1 MCKRRVRTGREL
13 GGVIAET
20 RAVLSAQTPT
30 AIAASK
36 RLRESRETVASLER
50 ELSGI
55 RKTLTSLD
63 EAVERRT
70 REVQQVERDFEE
82 LGLGPI
88 DSMTDATQILFNRQ
102 EVFSTVEE
110 TLFTLENSR
119 SQDRVSNLEARVEQ
133 LRSLVESE
141 AARLN
146 EAERSV
152 EIAHQA
158 DNAVR
163 QVANELLSEQFDTVL
178 PLLKELYR
186 RLRPHADWSEIEI
199 DIAGKLRASLN
210 FTVGEGYNPQF
221 LFSSG
226 QRRAAGLAFLLAVHL
241 SRPWCALNTLMLDD
255 PIQHI
260 DDYRSLN
267 LVEVLSAIRR
277 GGRQV
282 IIAVEDKALADVLC
296 RRLRS
301 SPEQP
306 GVRLNFAT
314 DQSGS
319 AEIQSEL
326 SVAPSRR
333 RFSISKR
340 LHELFGGLCRSSI
353 SNAEG
358 RMGDKKGRNLPPS
371 LRRIS
376 GSQRTIEAR
385 PRHERRGLT
394 AKKPLS
400 PLPRYLS
407 P

>member
-163 QVANELLSEQFDTVL
+163 QVANELSSEHFDTVL

-241 SRPWCALNTLMLDD
+241 SRPWCGWQSLLLDD
-255 PIQHI
+255 PVQHI
-260 DDYRSLN
+260 DDYRALN
-267 LVEVLSAIRR
+267 LVEVLTAIRR
-277 GGRQV
+277 TSRQV
-282 IIAVEDKALADVLC
+282 IVAVEDPALADLLC

-301 SPEQP
+301 ESSAVGRIFELQ
-306 GVRLNFAT
+306 T
-314 DQSGS
+314 SKTGS
-319 AEIQSEL
+319 AEIAKTRDIYPML
-326 SVAPSRR
+326 
-333 RFSISKR
+333 R
-340 LHELFGGLCRSSI
+340 LV
-353 SNAEG
+353 
-358 RMGDKKGRNLPPS
+358 
-371 LRRIS
+371 LR
-376 GSQRTIEAR
+376 EAQ
-385 PRHERRGLT
+385 
-394 AKKPLS
+394 AS
-400 PLPRYLS
+400 
-407 P
+407 